1 MTTFNDKQA
10 AKNFFDEWIGA
21 KGPKGWV
28 SRYLSNTGRWYT
40 QMLIS
45 EGEISQDDLVLD
57 VGCGSATMIINL
69 LKKLPLKN
77 PVYGIDPSD
86 AQFELAKR
94 NVATEGLTDKV
105 FLKQSF
111 ASPLPFEDNFFDVV
125 YSSFILKHFA
135 DDTLTNF
142 FKEAHRVLKP
152 GGRFLGWEFE
162 KITGRIF
169 KNVAKESIKAMK
181 YLRNFEGIKGFLEE
195 AGFKQTQEFKV
206 KSRGFWD
213 FAQSVGFKAVK

>member
-1 MTTFNDKQA
+1 MTTLNDKQA
-10 AKNFFDEWIGA
+10 AKNFFDEWISA

-40 QMLIS
+40 QMLIG
-45 EGEISQDDLVLD
+45 EGQISQQDLVLD

-86 AQFELAKR
+86 AQFELAKK
-94 NVATEGLTDKV
+94 NVATEGLSGKV

-135 DDTLTNF
+135 GDTLTSF
-142 FKEAHRVLKP
+142 FKEAHP
-152 GGRFLGWEFE
+152 AF
-162 KITGRIF
+162 
-169 KNVAKESIKAMK
+169 
-181 YLRNFEGIKGFLEE
+181 
-195 AGFKQTQEFKV
+195 
-206 KSRGFWD
+206 
-213 FAQSVGFKAVK
+213 